1 MKSRRACCAFTL
13 LQTVAPEAAE
23 QTEEDV
29 VPNTPSLVTVS
40 SRGFIKRMPS
50 STWEAQRRGGKGA

>member
-1 MKSRRACCAFTL
+1 MFFTF
-13 LQTVAPEAAE
+13 LQTVSPEAAE

-29 VPNTPSLVTVS
+29 VPNTPSLLTVS

-50 STWEAQRRGGKGA
+50 SAWEAQRRGGKGK